1 MNVRKLLD
9 DRLSDAFGSISKEPT
24 PALVSPASRPEHGD
38 YQANGAMALA
48 KRLKTDPRA
57 LARDVVNAA
66 DLTGIVAKTEI
77 AGPGFIN
84 LTLSRQFLTRTIVRP
99 DLVAQVPQPDHI
111 VIDYSSPNL
120 AKTLHVGHLRSTVI
134 GDATARTLEKLGHEV
149 YRQNHVGDWGTPF
162 GMLVTYLD
170 ELGQPTDDLS
180 NLDQFY
186 ALASERFEKEPSFA
200 ERARKFVVDLQ
211 SGEKAALTRWKQ
223 FIDLSS
229 AHIQHIY
236 DRLNVSLTPNH
247 IRGESAYNND
257 LAQVV
262 SDLDKAGLL
271 SLSDGAKCVFLE
283 EFTGKE
289 GRPLPMLVQKSDGG
303 YLYHTSD
310 LAALRYRHRI
320 LEADR
325 ILYFTD
331 ARQELHFRMLFAVA
345 QASEFIPKSTKL
357 EHHPFGKLLDGSGR
371 PFRSRDGSAI
381 PLDQLVDEAL
391 ERARAVVKSK
401 NSNLDDHE
409 FDEVVRAVAIGAIK
423 YADLSKNRVNDYTFD
438 WDSMLAFDGNTAPYL
453 QYAFAR
459 IQSLFARAKIDLKSY
474 REDISLDNPNE
485 RSLAVQLCRFQ
496 ETLELVGREAMPHH
510 LCAYLY
516 ELTSRF
522 MRFYETCP
530 ILDAHEK
537 ERASRLAVC
546 AQTAK
551 TLDTGLNCLGI
562 QSVPRM

>member
-1 MNVRKLLD
+1 MNVRQLLD
-9 DRLSDAFGSISKEPT
+9 DRLSDAFRSISKEPT
-24 PALVSPASRPEHGD
+24 PALISPASRPEHGD
-38 YQANGAMALA
+38 YQANGAMAAA
-48 KRLKTDPRA
+48 KRLKANPQT
-57 LARDVVNAA
+57 LAQEVVDAA
-66 DLTGIVAKTEI
+66 DLTGIVAETEI

-84 LTLSRQFLTRTIVRP
+84 LTLSQEFLTRTVMRP
-99 DLVAQVPQPDHI
+99 DMVAQVPQPERI
-111 VIDYSSPNL
+111 IIDYSSPNL

-170 ELGQPTDDLS
+170 ELGQSKDDLS
-180 NLDQFY
+180 NLDQSY
-186 ALASERFEKEPSFA
+186 ALASERFEKDRSFA
-200 ERARKFVVDLQ
+200 ENARNFVVDLQ
-211 SGEKAALTRWKQ
+211 SGKEAAFTRWKQ
-223 FIDLSS
+223 FVDLSS
-229 AHIQHIY
+229 THMQQIY
-236 DRLNVSLTPNH
+236 DRLNISLTPDH
-247 IRGESAYNND
+247 IRGESAYNTD

-262 SDLDKAGLL
+262 VDLDKAGLL
-271 SLSDGAKCVFLE
+271 SSSDGAKCVFLD

-303 YLYHTSD
+303 YLYHTTD
-310 LAALRYRHRI
+310 LAALRYRHRV

-331 ARQELHFRMLFAVA
+331 ARQNLHFRMLFAVA
-345 QASEFIPKSTKL
+345 RASEFIPKSTKL
-357 EHHPFGKLLDGSGR
+357 EHHPFGKLLDSNGR

-391 ERARAVVKSK
+391 ERASAVVQSK

-409 FDEVVRAVAIGAIK
+409 FNEVVRAVAIGAVK
-423 YADLSKNRVNDYTFD
+423 YADLSKNRLNDYTFD
-438 WDSMLAFDGNTAPYL
+438 WDSMLSFDGNTAPYL

-459 IQSLFARAKIDLKSY
+459 IQSLFARAKIDAESY
-474 REDISLDNPNE
+474 RENIVLDNPNE
-485 RSLAVQLCRFQ
+485 RSLAIQLCRFQ

-530 ILDAHEK
+530 VLDASEK
-537 ERASRLAVC
+537 DRKSRLAVC

>member
-1 MNVRKLLD
+1 MNVRQLLD
-9 DRLSDAFGSISKEPT
+9 DRLSDAFRSISKEPT

-38 YQANGAMALA
+38 YQANGAMAAA
-48 KRLKTDPRA
+48 KRLKANPQT
-57 LARDVVNAA
+57 LAQEVVDAA
-66 DLTGIVAKTEI
+66 DLTGIVAETEI

-84 LTLSRQFLTRTIVRP
+84 LTLSQQFLTRTVMRP
-99 DLVAQVPQPDHI
+99 DVVAQVPQSERI
-111 VIDYSSPNL
+111 IIDYSSPNL

-170 ELGQPTDDLS
+170 ELGQSKDDLS
-180 NLDQFY
+180 NLDQSY
-186 ALASERFEKEPSFA
+186 ALASERFEKDRSFA
-200 ERARKFVVDLQ
+200 ENARNFVVDLQ
-211 SGEKAALTRWKQ
+211 SGKAAALTRWKQ

-229 AHIQHIY
+229 THMQQIY
-236 DRLNVSLTPNH
+236 DRLNISLTPDH
-247 IRGESAYNND
+247 IRGESAYNSD

-262 SDLDKAGLL
+262 TDLDKAGLL
-271 SLSDGAKCVFLE
+271 SSSDGAKCVFLD

-303 YLYHTSD
+303 YLYHTTD
-310 LAALRYRHRI
+310 LAALRYRHRV

-331 ARQELHFRMLFAVA
+331 ARQNLHFRMLFAVA

-357 EHHPFGKLLDGSGR
+357 EHHPFGKLLDSNGR

-391 ERARAVVKSK
+391 ERASAVVQSK
-401 NSNLDDHE
+401 NSNLDHHE
-409 FDEVVRAVAIGAIK
+409 FDEVVRAVAIGAVK
-423 YADLSKNRVNDYTFD
+423 YADLSKNRLNDYSFD
-438 WDSMLAFDGNTAPYL
+438 WDSMLSFDGNTAPYL

-459 IQSLFARAKIDLKSY
+459 IQSLFARAKIDPASY
-474 REDISLDNPNE
+474 RENIILDNPYE
-485 RSLAVQLCRFQ
+485 RSLAIQLCRFQ

-530 ILDAHEK
+530 VLDAPEK
-537 ERASRLAVC
+537 DRKSRLAVC

-551 TLDTGLNCLGI
+551 TLETGLNCLGI

>member
-1 MNVRKLLD
+1 MNVRQLLD
-9 DRLSDAFGSISKEPT
+9 DRLSDAFRRISKEPT

-38 YQANGAMALA
+38 YQANGAMAAA
-48 KRLKTDPRA
+48 KRLKANPQT
-57 LARDVVNAA
+57 LAQEVVDAA
-66 DLTGIVAKTEI
+66 DLTGIVAETEI

-84 LTLSRQFLTRTIVRP
+84 LTLSQEFLTRTVMRP
-99 DLVAQVPQPDHI
+99 DMVAQVPQPQRII
-111 VIDYSSPNL
+111 VDYSSPNL

-170 ELGQPTDDLS
+170 ELGQSKDDLS
-180 NLDQFY
+180 NLDQSY
-186 ALASERFEKEPSFA
+186 ALASERFEKDRSFA
-200 ERARKFVVDLQ
+200 ENARNFVVDLQ
-211 SGEKAALTRWKQ
+211 SGKATALTRWKQ

-229 AHIQHIY
+229 THMQQIY
-236 DRLNVSLTPNH
+236 DRLNISLTPDH
-247 IRGESAYNND
+247 IRGESAYNSD

-262 SDLDKAGLL
+262 TDLDKAGLL
-271 SLSDGAKCVFLE
+271 SSSDGAKCVFLD

-303 YLYHTSD
+303 YLYHTTD
-310 LAALRYRHRI
+310 LAALRYRHRV

-331 ARQELHFRMLFAVA
+331 ARQNLHFRMLFAVA

-357 EHHPFGKLLDGSGR
+357 EHHPFGKLLDSNGR

-391 ERARAVVKSK
+391 ERASAVVQSK
-401 NSNLDDHE
+401 NSNLDHHE
-409 FDEVVRAVAIGAIK
+409 FDKVVRAVAIGAVK
-423 YADLSKNRVNDYTFD
+423 YADLSKNRLNDYTFD
-438 WDSMLAFDGNTAPYL
+438 WDSMLSFDGNTAPYL

-459 IQSLFARAKIDLKSY
+459 IQSLFARAKIDPESY
-474 REDISLDNPNE
+474 RENIVLDNPNE
-485 RSLAVQLCRFQ
+485 RSLAIQLCRFQ

-530 ILDAHEK
+530 VLDAPDK
-537 ERASRLAVC
+537 DRKSRLAVC

-551 TLDTGLNCLGI
+551 TLETGLNCLGI
-562 QSVPRM
+562 PTVPRM

>member
-1 MNVRKLLD
+1 MNVRQLLD
-9 DRLSDAFGSISKEPT
+9 DRLSDAFRSISKEPT

-38 YQANGAMALA
+38 YQANGAMAAA
-48 KRLKTDPRA
+48 KRLKANPQT
-57 LARDVVNAA
+57 LAQEVVDAA
-66 DLTGIVAKTEI
+66 DLTGIVAETEI

-84 LTLSRQFLTRTIVRP
+84 LTLSPQFLTRTVMRP
-99 DLVAQVPQPDHI
+99 DVVAQVPQSERV

-170 ELGQPTDDLS
+170 ELGQSKDDLS
-180 NLDQFY
+180 NLDQSY
-186 ALASERFEKEPSFA
+186 ALASERFEKDRSFA
-200 ERARKFVVDLQ
+200 ENARNFVVDLQ
-211 SGEKAALTRWKQ
+211 SGKEAALTRWRQ

-229 AHIQHIY
+229 THMQQIY
-236 DRLNVSLTPNH
+236 DRLNISLTPDH
-247 IRGESAYNND
+247 TRGESAYNTD
-257 LAQVV
+257 LTQVV
-262 SDLDKAGLL
+262 VDLDKAGLL
-271 SLSDGAKCVFLE
+271 SSSDGAKCVFLD

-289 GRPLPMLVQKSDGG
+289 GKPLPMLVQKSDGG
-303 YLYHTSD
+303 YLYHTTD
-310 LAALRYRHRI
+310 LAALRYRHRV

-331 ARQELHFRMLFAVA
+331 ARQNLHFRMLFAVA
-345 QASEFIPKSTKL
+345 QASEFIPNSTKL
-357 EHHPFGKLLDGSGR
+357 EHHPFGKLLDSNGR

-381 PLDQLVDEAL
+381 PLDRLVDEAL
-391 ERARAVVKSK
+391 ERARAVVQSK
-401 NSNLDDHE
+401 NSNLHDHE
-409 FDEVVRAVAIGAIK
+409 FDEVVRAVAIGAVK
-423 YADLSKNRVNDYTFD
+423 YADLSKNRLNDYTFD
-438 WDSMLAFDGNTAPYL
+438 WDSMLSFDGNTAPYL

-459 IQSLFARAKIDLKSY
+459 IQSLFARAKIDPESY
-474 REDISLDNPNE
+474 RENIVLDNPNE
-485 RSLAVQLCRFQ
+485 RSLAIQLCRFQ

-510 LCAYLY
+510 LCGYLY

-530 ILDAHEK
+530 VLDAPEK
-537 ERASRLAVC
+537 DRKSRLAVC

-551 TLDTGLNCLGI
+551 TLDTGLSCLGI